1 MKILIVDEVHDI
13 LLHKLVAANFQ
24 LSYQPEI
31 SAAAVA
37 NTATIYEGLIIRSK
51 TKITEEIIKACRCLK
66 FIGRVGAGLEN
77 IDVEYARKCGIVC
90 INSPEGNRDSV
101 GEQAIGMLLM
111 LLNNLKKAD
120 EEVRKGIWNREGNR
134 GVELKGKTVGII
146 GYGNMG
152 SAFAEKLAGF
162 GVNCIAYDKYKTNFG
177 SAFVQ
182 EVELK
187 TIFTQ
192 SDILSLHVPLTDETK
207 YMVNEKF
214 INKFEKSFILINTAR
229 GAVVETSS
237 LVNALKNNWITAAA
251 LDVLEYESTTFENL
265 HKENLPPEFEYLCQS
280 EKVVLSPHIAGWTHE
295 SNKKLSEIMADKIIE
310 AFHMI

>member
-177 SAFVQ
+177 SAAGNYQ
-182 EVELK
+182 
-187 TIFTQ
+187 
-192 SDILSLHVPLTDETK
+192 TD
-207 YMVNEKF
+207 
-214 INKFEKSFILINTAR
+214 
-229 GAVVETSS
+229 
-237 LVNALKNNWITAAA
+237 KN
-251 LDVLEYESTTFENL
+251 
-265 HKENLPPEFEYLCQS
+265 
-280 EKVVLSPHIAGWTHE
+280 
-295 SNKKLSEIMADKIIE
+295 
-310 AFHMI
+310 